1 MQLIIQRRDMIILAM
16 DEIKVPLIILEMII
30 NNVVLYLVKVDTMI
44 NLMANSSKGHLSKKS
59 ILPKG
64 QVIKMGTI
72 IMMVVMGK
80 VDKTS
85 SKEGVLEIKLTLTNM
100 EGSLLKI
107 NGIKVI
113 PNNREPLRT
122 KSKMSHMAKDMES
135 NNTTGIPQGSKVVS
149 NKVITKRMMSMVSLY
164 HPQLNLHMVNN
175 LLPHKDQALMTIPL
189 KTKDIKSSSKVIT
202 KAHKVSKQMNLTNR
216 AAKNMMHMGTF
227 REIDPKRDMVAK

>member
-16 DEIKVPLIILEMII
+16 DEIKLPLIILEMII
-30 NNVVLYLVKVDTMI
+30 NKVVTTDNQKEEVKTHQSNKKSSKANTKIKDLVMINNVVLDLVKVDTMI

-107 NGIKVI
+107 SGIKVI
-113 PNNREPLRT
+113 LNNRDPLRT

-149 NKVITKRMMSMVSLY
+149 NKVITKRMMSMVSL
-164 HPQLNLHMVNN
+164 
-175 LLPHKDQALMTIPL
+175 
-189 KTKDIKSSSKVIT
+189 
-202 KAHKVSKQMNLTNR
+202 
-216 AAKNMMHMGTF
+216 
-227 REIDPKRDMVAK
+227 

>member
-16 DEIKVPLIILEMII
+16 DEIKLPLIILEMII
-30 NNVVLYLVKVDTMI
+30 NKVVTTDNQKEEVKTHQSNKKSSKANTKIKDLVMINNVVLDLVKVDTMI
-44 NLMANSSKGHLSKKS
+44 NLMANSSKGHLSKMS

-64 QVIKMGTI
+64 QVIKMKTI

-80 VDKTS
+80 VDKLS

-107 NGIKVI
+107 SGIKVI
-113 PNNREPLRT
+113 LNNRDPLRT

-149 NKVITKRMMSMVSLY
+149 NKVITKRMMSMVSL
-164 HPQLNLHMVNN
+164 
-175 LLPHKDQALMTIPL
+175 
-189 KTKDIKSSSKVIT
+189 
-202 KAHKVSKQMNLTNR
+202 
-216 AAKNMMHMGTF
+216 
-227 REIDPKRDMVAK
+227 

>member
-16 DEIKVPLIILEMII
+16 DEIKLPLIILEMII
-30 NNVVLYLVKVDTMI
+30 NKVVTTDNQKEEVKTHQSNKKSSKANTKIKDLVMINNVVLDLVKVDTMI

-64 QVIKMGTI
+64 QVIKMKTI

-80 VDKTS
+80 VDKLS

-107 NGIKVI
+107 SGIKVI
-113 PNNREPLRT
+113 LNNRDPLRT

-149 NKVITKRMMSMVSLY
+149 NKVITKRMMSMVSL
-164 HPQLNLHMVNN
+164 
-175 LLPHKDQALMTIPL
+175 
-189 KTKDIKSSSKVIT
+189 
-202 KAHKVSKQMNLTNR
+202 
-216 AAKNMMHMGTF
+216 
-227 REIDPKRDMVAK
+227 